1 MPQSVD
7 QQSKRLILLLNIIEF
22 IDNQESGRARN
33 IFMSHSQILAV
44 LKFENETAL
53 LPWGEEK
60 KDRVG

>member
-1 MPQSVD
+1 MI
-7 QQSKRLILLLNIIEF
+7 LILNSIEF
-22 IDNQESGRARN
+22 IDNQLSGRGRK

-44 LKFENETAL
+44 LKSEDETAL